1 MDQAT
6 ASSEETL
13 QLVSFRLGHEE
24 FGMDILKVRE
34 IIRMQRV
41 TRVPHAAEFVEGIIN
56 LRGRVIPVI
65 GLRQR
70 IGLEPR
76 QADSDTRTVVAE
88 VGGTVVGFVVDSVST
103 VLRIPTATVEAPPR
117 MSGYRGESACG
128 RESDERAYISGI
140 GKLEDRLLLV
150 FDADR
155 LLSDSERAACE
166 AAIAA

>member
-1 MDQAT
+1 MRTINKDSAT
-6 ASSEETL
+6 LSSEETL

-56 LRGRVIPVI
+56 LRGSVIPVI

-76 QADSDTRTVVAE
+76 QADNDTRTVVAE
-88 VGGTVVGFVVDSVST
+88 VGGIVVGFVVDSVST

-117 MSGYRGESACG
+117 MSACG
-128 RESDERAYISGI
+128 GKSDERAYISGI

-155 LLSDSERAACE
+155 LLNDSERAACE
-166 AAIAA
+166 AVIAA

>member
-41 TRVPHAAEFVEGIIN
+41 TRVPHAAEFVEGVIN

-76 QADSDTRTVVAE
+76 QADCDTRTVVAE

-117 MSGYRGESACG
+117 LSGYGGE
-128 RESDERAYISGI
+128 RDERAYISGI
-140 GKLEDRLLLV
+140 GKLEDRLFLV

-155 LLSDSERAACE
+155 LLNHSHPPPYHSAPPPPSPR
-166 AAIAA
+166 